1 MMTLCIFVHKELDQG
16 CHSSAPSPITFSMC
30 PEECVHGLSGPC
42 KHRCC
47 HLPPKSTSSMTRRSL
62 SGMSS
67 GARSLQWP
75 AKPPHR
81 TVFDALIRILRSC
94 GCSRH
99 LPWLWASLIT
109 PALCTCHCFPFF
121 GLCCFRTSLQ
131 WTFFLNVFH
140 PWPTSQPPTSRARA
154 HTEKHRHT
162 QKFPFLSIQPKTL
175 SVGKPSTW
183 LILRFPPWW
192 ATLTAMTLFSDHLEN
207 LQNRREE
214 KNLFKCAFV
223 YVLLFKISPLAQKQ
237 EGKSPLVPTSCL
249 LFVLY
254 NYRMRIVWV
263 ICYSGNQ
270 DLA

>member
-81 TVFDALIRILRSC
+81 TVFDALIRILKSC

-183 LILRFPPWW
+183 IDTSFSSLVGNPHCNDSLLRPPWK
-192 ATLTAMTLFSDHLEN
+192 SS
-207 LQNRREE
+207 
-214 KNLFKCAFV
+214 K
-223 YVLLFKISPLAQKQ
+223 QKG
-237 EGKSPLVPTSCL
+237 GKKP
-249 LFVLY
+249 
-254 NYRMRIVWV
+254 I
-263 ICYSGNQ
+263 
-270 DLA
+270 

>member
-30 PEECVHGLSGPC
+30 PEEFVHGLSGPC

-81 TVFDALIRILRSC
+81 TVFDALIRILKSC

-131 WTFFLNVFH
+131 WTFFLNIFH
-140 PWPTSQPPTSRARA
+140 PWPTSQPPPTSRARTQRNTDT
-154 HTEKHRHT
+154 HTEVSFSFNWT
-162 QKFPFLSIQPKTL
+162 QDPLCWKALHMNWYFVFLPGGQPSLQWLSSQTTLKIFKTE
-175 SVGKPSTW
+175 GRKKKP
-183 LILRFPPWW
+183 I
-192 ATLTAMTLFSDHLEN
+192 
-207 LQNRREE
+207 
-214 KNLFKCAFV
+214 
-223 YVLLFKISPLAQKQ
+223 
-237 EGKSPLVPTSCL
+237 
-249 LFVLY
+249 
-254 NYRMRIVWV
+254 
-263 ICYSGNQ
+263 
-270 DLA
+270 